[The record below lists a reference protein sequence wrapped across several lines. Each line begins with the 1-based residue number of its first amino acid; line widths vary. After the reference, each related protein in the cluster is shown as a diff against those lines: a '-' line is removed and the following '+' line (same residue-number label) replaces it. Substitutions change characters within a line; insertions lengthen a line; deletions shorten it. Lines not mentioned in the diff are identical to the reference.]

1 MKSVSS
7 AADVYVALPV
17 AAVAR
22 CSHAVCRFAG
32 PGIGS
37 VVPLIGS
44 EYGCGFA
51 VPSRARTRHW

>member
-1 MKSVSS
+1 MKSFSS
-7 AADVYVALPV
+7 AAEVYVALLV
-17 AAVAR
+17 AVAR
-22 CSHAVCRFAG
+22 CSQAVSRFAG